1 MPSLGYAC
9 SHCSGIHE
17 LGTRC
22 PHYKRTKTKTTMVKI
37 RNSGRWQRTREAIRA
52 RDKHLCQAC
61 LIDAHGT
68 RYLYTHADMEVHHI
82 VPLSEDASK
91 SHDHANLITLCR
103 THHKDAHDGLISR
116 QILLELAKRNN
127 ASITEGYTGIA

>member
-1 MPSLGYAC
+1 MKQMMATC
-9 SHCSGIHE
+9 SHCSGTHE

-22 PHYKRTKTKTTMVKI
+22 PQYKRIKTKTAMVKI
-37 RNSGRWQRTREAIRA
+37 RNSGRWQRTREAIRE

-61 LIDAHGT
+61 LINAHGT
-68 RYLYTHADMEVHHI
+68 KYLYTHADLEVHHI

-116 QILLELAKRNN
+116 QTLSSLATKNN
-127 ASITEGYTGIA
+127 AGATEGYTGMA